1 MTQQPVS
8 MVTDDEV
15 LAPLGAGPPVP
26 PCRPGPS
33 SAWTLVD
40 GGELDERREDEGRR
54 GTR

>member
-15 LAPLGAGPPVP
+15 LAPLGAGPPVL

-33 SAWTLVD
+33 SAWSLVD
-40 GGELDERREDEGRR
+40 GGELDEGGEDEGRR
-54 GTR
+54 GMR